1 MNGRMRRTIQFHFMA
16 SEDEAALIA
25 ERMETSGII
34 NISAYLRKMAIEG
47 YVIHMDM
54 KDIREMVTLLRR
66 CSNNLNQYAR
76 RANDTGSI
84 YAADIEDLQG
94 RLDELWNMASS
105 ILSGFAK
112 MPR

>member
-1 MNGRMRRTIQFHFMA
+1 MA
-16 SEDEAALIA
+16 SEDEAEMIA
-25 ERMETSGII
+25 KRMEASGIV
-34 NISAYLRKMAIEG
+34 NASAYLRKMAIDG

-54 KDIREMVTLLRR
+54 RDIREMVALLRR

-84 YAADIEDLQG
+84 YAADIEDLRD
-94 RLDELWNMASS
+94 RLDGLWDMASS